1 MTRSVGGCRPDSK
14 ACLSCRWGIKTRSRS
29 RVRTNHGRS
38 KSRGAQPAGQ
48 RRSNHCVYSC
58 MIRRRLEAGY
68 QGAGPQTPSTPSAAP
83 SPRIKPRQG
92 VQGAERLPRILAL
105 GRVPPL
111 RNNTP
116 RTPHLL
122 HQSIRIISTIMSSR
136 PVLRALARSPKLQ
149 HRTLSTSQSCLA
161 RKHPNGYAPPA
172 REDLEELRERTREF
186 ARM

>member
-68 QGAGPQTPSTPSAAP
+68 QGAGPQTPSP
-83 SPRIKPRQG
+83 PRL
-92 VQGAERLPRILAL
+92 LPRPASNQDRACRARNDSREFLPSVESLLSAITPHARLTCSI
-105 GRVPPL
+105 RVYVSYLPSCLRDPSSEHLPGVPSYNIDPCRPL
-111 RNNTP
+111 SHVSPESTRMA
-116 RTPHLL
+116 TPHL
-122 HQSIRIISTIMSSR
+122 HEKI
-136 PVLRALARSPKLQ
+136 
-149 HRTLSTSQSCLA
+149 
-161 RKHPNGYAPPA
+161 
-172 REDLEELRERTREF
+172 
-186 ARM
+186 